1 MVIQSSMWLVTR
13 GECYYPSLSSR
24 IFKYISCL
32 SCYFCTYTLCCPRVY
47 LSASATCWFVYELK
61 VFSGCNLYLCDMVY
75 ISEADI
81 RCDWELLGLYI
92 GIDALFMWNIDQMSY
107 SSVGAWTVM
116 LSRVQLSLR
125 CLASATADLQLLYSL
140 TLYQTVLIDGCGK
153 LTLTP
158 PIQLCD

>member
-1 MVIQSSMWLVTR
+1 
-13 GECYYPSLSSR
+13 
-24 IFKYISCL
+24 
-32 SCYFCTYTLCCPRVY
+32 
-47 LSASATCWFVYELK
+47 
-61 VFSGCNLYLCDMVY
+61 
-75 ISEADI
+75 
-81 RCDWELLGLYI
+81 
-92 GIDALFMWNIDQMSY
+92 MWNIDQMSY

-140 TLYQTVLIDGCGK
+140 TPYQTVLIDGCGK